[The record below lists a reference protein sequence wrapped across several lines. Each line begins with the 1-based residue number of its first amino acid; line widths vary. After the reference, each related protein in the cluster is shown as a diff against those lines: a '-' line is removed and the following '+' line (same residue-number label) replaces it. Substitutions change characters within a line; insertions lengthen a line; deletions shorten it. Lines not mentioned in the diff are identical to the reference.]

1 MSEENVSQEC
11 RLKNIDQTRNYL
23 IEELNQN
30 ESMSMKH
37 KKVYKVFNY
46 TKHLLISITYFNSFL
61 LLLRQL
67 VFLRN
72 YRSAIGLKI
81 CVITV
86 GIEKYKSII
95 KKKEKKK
102 NDKIL
107 TFAKSTIN
115 SVEVLISKAL
125 IDLNNSHN
133 KFFLMCQKNFMIRKK
148 KQKIPMT
155 NKSLH
160 YI

>member
-1 MSEENVSQEC
+1 M
-11 RLKNIDQTRNYL
+11 
-23 IEELNQN
+23 
-30 ESMSMKH
+30 
-37 KKVYKVFNY
+37 
-46 TKHLLISITYFNSFL
+46 
-61 LLLRQL
+61 
-67 VFLRN
+67 FLRN

-95 KKKEKKK
+95 KKKEKK

-148 KQKIPMT
+148 K
-155 NKSLH
+155 
-160 YI
+160 